1 MISISKKVY
10 IDKLDDI
17 IDKYNNAYHRTVK
30 IKPIDKNSGIYFNFG
45 VENIDKGPEFD
56 VGDYVRN
63 TFLQKVT
70 LQIGL
75 KKSLSI
81 KNLKVLYREHMIYN
95 PRHKILALF
104 FTMWLRSESPQVK
117 RYLISSITNLVHELP
132 NDLRLRILGN

>member
-1 MISISKKVY
+1 MTSISKNVY

-81 KNLKVLYREHMIYN
+81 KNLKMLYREHMIYN

-104 FTMWLRSESPQVK
+104 L
-117 RYLISSITNLVHELP
+117 
-132 NDLRLRILGN
+132 